1 MRPGPFLLAVATLLA
16 VAGAAVWFLRPGGEA
31 VVSEGEAA
39 EAEPAV
45 REAAALAAGGRA
57 RIDSTEGRSAATS
70 GTISGTVRRDGRPV
84 AARVA
89 VHLRLRPRPGQLLD
103 EADPSLDGD
112 GARIPLAGEDEAP
125 FVVVEAGAD
134 GAFRCTVPA
143 PATYVVAATDAEG
156 ARGRATVRLLAVG
169 ARGVVDLALLRGTEK
184 LVGRARHADGR
195 PFVGAVGVRRVVDAQ
210 DFLGLPSSAT
220 DAEGRF
226 TLDDLVPGPYLVTAY
241 VAGRFAAHS
250 RVVVVPQAA
259 ELVMVVDA
267 GLVPHLGRVVAD
279 ADGKPVAGA
288 RVETNVGVV
297 LGLGSAASR
306 AVTDAEGR
314 FEVLVGAGGVDYGV
328 DAHGYE
334 PLRLSRSRPMDA
346 PVELRLRRA
355 ARVEGR
361 VTRDGDG
368 LPAAGVPVFARSD
381 DGPLH
386 GAAVTDAQGRFAIP
400 AVSPGPVT
408 VFAHGAGVTTKGL
421 SAWRV
426 GEGFN
431 PFEVAVEP
439 DATVHVDLV
448 VVAAGAATGK
458 VVDAGGAPVA
468 GATITPERVVA
479 GGDHDP
485 LSFLGPASA
494 VATDEAG
501 AFRCDSLLLDT
512 SYRFQAAVARG
523 TTGRAGPVRI
533 EAGRVA
539 TVEIRL
545 AAARAGVVRCEL
557 PDKRPVPGAMVYAYK
572 QVEGRWDFCGA
583 DATSATGEVRFA
595 SLPPGQ
601 IYVYAQ
607 CSGYRAEGDNS
618 TTVGADADDT
628 GELTHTFVF
637 KPSASV
643 AGVVRW
649 AGGEPARGLH
659 VEAKTERWSST
670 TWIGDDGA
678 FSFEDVDE
686 GGLALKVLEDDG
698 ETALIETRAKA
709 GDQAV
714 VVTLSKAKPPSWRLR
729 VLTVDGRPVTS
740 GSVILKGEDHEL
752 GESIV
757 DGWLEV
763 GALDVPM
770 TAFVYGA
777 RGVGGAPLPFG
788 WTVAGPFDP
797 KSEGAEVRLPREMA
811 IAGIVKDGAGQPV
824 RGVALWARPKE
835 LPPAFGDADDD
846 VSWARTGADGRFRI
860 GRLSAGLHSIRVSAP
875 DSAGA
880 MEPVDAPA
888 GKTDLEI
895 VLAAGLEAPLT
906 VLDADGKPVEGA
918 IVFID
923 RPNARRVVDE
933 SDSAGVARPRGLDPS
948 ARYDLRI
955 EPPLRRGD
963 CLPLERT
970 GWSPGDSP
978 VTLPR
983 GLALRGVVRDG
994 TGRPVAHANVERL
1007 SPDGEAQQRTTSARD
1022 GTFELSRV
1030 PEGTT
1035 RLVARSSDDAL
1046 AGPTVSVTAG
1056 AENVVLLVAP
1066 TVTLKLAIADW
1077 SGPPQAWLRLVDE
1090 DGNRGTPWAQVDAAG
1105 LVAIAGVRPSATY
1118 RVYQTW
1124 EVAGGKHLVVAAKG
1138 LRGDAGTVKLT
1149 AAEGKRILGRVLLPQ
1164 GVDWW
1169 NVQAIR
1175 DGTTREASTGD
1186 EGAFTLDG
1194 LAEGTWTLEV
1204 YAQAP
1209 GGTWRATVP
1218 IEAGATDIVLE
1229 PQPPK

>member
-16 VAGAAVWFLRPGGEA
+16 VAGAAVWFLRPGGGA

-39 EAEPAV
+39 EDEPAV

-57 RIDSTEGRSAATS
+57 RGDAATALTPATS
-70 GTISGTVRRDGRPV
+70 GTIAGVVRRDGKPV
-84 AARVA
+84 AARVV
-89 VHLRLRPRPGQLLD
+89 VHLRTRPRPGQLLD
-103 EADPSLDGD
+103 EADPSLEGD
-112 GARIPLAGEDEAP
+112 GARIPTEGGDDGTFA
-125 FVVVEAGAD
+125 VVEAGAD

-143 PATYVVAATDAEG
+143 PASYVVVATDAEG
-156 ARGRATVRLLAVG
+156 ARGRATVRLLAAG
-169 ARGVVDLALLRGTEK
+169 ARGVVDLALLRGTER

-195 PFVGAVGVRRVVDAQ
+195 PFVGAVGARRAGDAQ
-210 DFLGLPSSAT
+210 DFLGLASVPT

-226 TLDDLVPGPYLVTAY
+226 VLEGLVAGPYLVTAF

-250 RVVVVPQAA
+250 RIVVVPRA
-259 ELVMVVDA
+259 EEVVLVVDT
-267 GLVPHLGRVVAD
+267 GLVPHAGRVVAD
-279 ADGKPVAGA
+279 ADGKPLAGA
-288 RVETNVGVV
+288 RVETNIGAV
-297 LGLGSAASR
+297 LGLGSVASR
-306 AVTDAEGR
+306 AVTDGDGR

-328 DAHGYE
+328 DAPGFE

-355 ARVEGR
+355 ARVQGR

-368 LPAAGVPVFARSD
+368 APVAGVPVFARSD

-386 GAAVTDAQGRFAIP
+386 GVALTDASGRFEIA

-426 GEGFN
+426 GDGFN
-431 PFEVAVEP
+431 PFEVSVEP

-448 VVAAGAATGK
+448 VVAAGAAVGK
-458 VVDAGGAPVA
+458 VLDAGGAPVV

-485 LSFLGPASA
+485 LSFLGNATA

-512 SYRFQAAVARG
+512 SYRFLATVARG
-523 TTGRAGPVRI
+523 ATGRAGPVRV

-545 AAARAGVVRCEL
+545 AAPRAGVVRCEL
-557 PDKRPVPGAMVYAYK
+557 ADKRPLAGAMVYAYK
-572 QVEGRWDFCGA
+572 QIEGRWDFCGA
-583 DATSATGEVRFA
+583 DATSATGEARFV
-595 SLPPGQ
+595 SLPPGP

-607 CSGYRAEGDNS
+607 CYGYGPEGDNS
-618 TTVGADADDT
+618 TTVGSDADDAT
-628 GELTHTFVF
+628 ELTHTFVF

-659 VEAKTERWSST
+659 VEGKTEHWSAA
-670 TWIGDDGA
+670 TWIGEDGA

-686 GGLALKVLEDDG
+686 GGLALKVFAEDG
-698 ETALIETRAKA
+698 EVGLTETRAKA

-714 VVTLSKAKPPSWRLR
+714 VVTLPKAKPPSWRLR

-740 GSVILKGEDHEL
+740 ASVVLKGEDHAL
-752 GESIV
+752 GESVV
-757 DGWLEV
+757 DGWLEI

-835 LPPAFGDADDD
+835 LPPAFDDADDD

-860 GRLSAGLHSIRVSAP
+860 GRLSAGLHSVRVSAP

-918 IVFID
+918 IVFIE

-955 EPPLRRGD
+955 EPPLRRAD

-970 GWSPGDSP
+970 GWSPGESP

-1007 SPDGEAQQRTTSARD
+1007 SPDGETQQRTTSGRD
-1022 GTFELSRV
+1022 GGFELTRV

-1035 RLVARSSDDAL
+1035 RLVARSSDEAL

-1077 SGPPQAWLRLVDE
+1077 AGPPQAWLRLVDE

-1124 EVAGGKHLVVAAKG
+1124 EVDGGKHLVVAATG

-1149 AAEGKRILGRVLLPQ
+1149 AVEGKRIVGRVLLPT

-1169 NVQAIR
+1169 NVQAVR
-1175 DGTTREASTGD
+1175 DGTTREAATGD
-1186 EGAFTLDG
+1186 EGAFVLDG

-1204 YAQAP
+1204 HAQAA

-1218 IEAGATDIVLE
+1218 IEAGATDLVLE